1 MSVVIS
7 SVTTKKFCF
16 ETIFMSWK
24 YFLESPLIYHLW
36 APKWAWDC
44 TRDFTYE
51 NSLNSFSIS
60 LSKWVL
66 LVSFYRWKSWDSEGN
81 LSIRCRTRISI
92 RNLQGSLS
100 PSSRPSIFGAS
111 WSYPLLTRHT
121 FMILFSPLPPP
132 QRKQQM
138 IITSFMAMV
147 SGST

>member
-7 SVTTKKFCF
+7 SVITKKFCF

-24 YFLESPLIYHLW
+24 YFLEPPLIYHLW
-36 APKWAWDC
+36 TPKWAWDC

-51 NSLNSFSIS
+51 KSLNSFSIS

-66 LVSFYRWKSWDSEGN
+66 LVSFYRGKSWDSEGN

-92 RNLQGSLS
+92 RNLQKSLTP
-100 PSSRPSIFGAS
+100 PSGPSIFGVS
-111 WSYPLLTRHT
+111 CSSHSHT
-121 FMILFSPLPPP
+121 FMILFSPLSPP

-147 SGST
+147 SEST